1 MHTLLEIDG
10 IEYLDTIPLFQK
22 SISAFHHNGAFRVS
36 DNIGTVAL
44 EQVRFQPES
53 GLAGTGTAHNQHILI
68 PGILGVGRTIGH
80 HQPLCLR
87 QNNIVLKLRCHE
99 WGNVLGIAP

>member
-1 MHTLLEIDG
+1 MLVKHTLCLSA
-10 IEYLDTIPLFQK
+10 Y
-22 SISAFHHNGAFRVS
+22 SITVGVS
-36 DNIGTVAL
+36 DDIGTVAL
-44 EQVRFQPES
+44 EQVRFQPEP
-53 GLAGTGTAHNQHILI
+53 GLAGTGTAHNQPILI

-99 WGNVLGIAP
+99 WDNVLGIAP

>member
-1 MHTLLEIDG
+1 MHTLLKIDG
-10 IEYLDTIPLFQK
+10 VENLDAIPLFQK
-22 SISAFHHNGAFRVS
+22 SVAALNNDRSLRVS

-44 EQVRFQPES
+44 EQIRFQPES